1 MIAIKL
7 ISVNKKFENANYD
20 VGHTYGINWKWNNLK
35 HFHFYF
41 NYHLMYF
48 QLKKNSVG
56 ITEVSVVCMANDM
69 YTSFNGLPHHI
80 IKMAM
85 NYIETILCASKLYV
99 F

>member
-1 MIAIKL
+1 
-7 ISVNKKFENANYD
+7 
-20 VGHTYGINWKWNNLK
+20 
-35 HFHFYF
+35 
-41 NYHLMYF
+41 MYF

-99 F
+99 L